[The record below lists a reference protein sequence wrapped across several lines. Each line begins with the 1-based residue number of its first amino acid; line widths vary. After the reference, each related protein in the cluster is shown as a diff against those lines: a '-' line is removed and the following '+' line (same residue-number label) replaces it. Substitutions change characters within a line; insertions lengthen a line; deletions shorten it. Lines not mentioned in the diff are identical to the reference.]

1 MHITATL
8 HAPNL
13 AAGHRWPTPPLQTP
27 GHLRASLGQSLV
39 GSLLL
44 SPGSWYAQGSFCALQ
59 ESVSPVLC
67 KFWHL
72 YGGVN
77 GDLFQEGLCHTQV
90 CYTQSSCPRGSP
102 LMIHSSAGDTQHSSV
117 SVSVG
122 SLGPGARK
130 LCLSPLSISGRYG
143 VWF

>member
-1 MHITATL
+1 MVEVMT
-8 HAPNL
+8 
-13 AAGHRWPTPPLQTP
+13 
-27 GHLRASLGQSLV
+27 
-39 GSLLL
+39 
-44 SPGSWYAQGSFCALQ
+44 QGFFFCVCALQ

-102 LMIHSSAGDTQHSSV
+102 LMIHSSAGDTQHSSG
-117 SVSVG
+117 SVSVT
-122 SLGPGARK
+122 SLGPGAHK
-130 LCLSPLSISGRYG
+130 VYEPSKHLWW
-143 VWF
+143 V